1 MSWVLEIDPRKE
13 GQNPRPKIK
22 DQNPRTQAPLL
33 NKAFT
38 TLKDS
43 HSSLES
49 GALCHGLVK

>member
-13 GQNPRPKIK
+13 GQNPSPKIK